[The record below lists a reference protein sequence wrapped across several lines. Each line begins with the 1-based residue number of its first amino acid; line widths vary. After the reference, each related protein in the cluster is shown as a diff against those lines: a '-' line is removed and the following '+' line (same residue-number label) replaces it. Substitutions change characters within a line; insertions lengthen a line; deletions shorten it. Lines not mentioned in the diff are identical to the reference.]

1 MATAGFIFTRD
12 RTWIL
17 SDCPIVTEYNNAGAS
32 LAVSLYPVSYF
43 ASLFELLKTFR
54 PDIPDFA
61 IWLDFEINFSR
72 FLFPFSHSSTTF
84 SIFILF
90 RNRKFWSPSSLLF
103 LLPIQ
108 ISKLRSFIFEP
119 RNNRRSVR
127 WIWVVIRVKNPWLAK
142 SSKEERR
149 EKRVTAHT
157 NFSQSICKF
166 HSRFDVLEWRING
179 SYYWIGLFGEI
190 RGK

>member
-1 MATAGFIFTRD
+1 MVFNRLDGKRKEKKRRILGRHRFSFRQPNQPLSLPELSPLVINVTKRGLIVATVGFIFTRD

-127 WIWVVIRVKNPWLAK
+127 WIWVVIRVKNP
-142 SSKEERR
+142 
-149 EKRVTAHT
+149 
-157 NFSQSICKF
+157 
-166 HSRFDVLEWRING
+166 
-179 SYYWIGLFGEI
+179 
-190 RGK
+190 

>member
-1 MATAGFIFTRD
+1 MATVGFIFTRD

-32 LAVSLYPVSYF
+32 LAVSRL
-43 ASLFELLKTFR
+43 LFRVTLWTFKNFSTR
-54 PDIPDFA
+54 YSDFA

-90 RNRKFWSPSSLLF
+90 RNRKFWSSPPLLF

-108 ISKLRSFIFEP
+108 ISKLRSFIFD
-119 RNNRRSVR
+119 RWNNRRSVR